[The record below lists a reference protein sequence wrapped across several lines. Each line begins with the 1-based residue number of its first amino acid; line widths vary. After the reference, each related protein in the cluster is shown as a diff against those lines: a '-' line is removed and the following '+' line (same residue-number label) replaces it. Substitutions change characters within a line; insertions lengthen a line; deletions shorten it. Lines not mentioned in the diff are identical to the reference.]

1 KEEKMSGM
9 SITQYF
15 FPGQVKNS
23 ASGRKEIYGHRN
35 KERAKTAL
43 DDAYALIRGG
53 VILLRKAR
61 TPSLSGLPENSND
74 IVKGFLIT
82 ETRLGRCAQSTP
94 NKTGNT
100 ASPKLQRES

>member
-1 KEEKMSGM
+1 MSGM

>member
-1 KEEKMSGM
+1 MSGI

-15 FPGQVKNS
+15 FLGQVKNS

-35 KERAKTAL
+35 KELAQTAL

-61 TPSLSGLPENSND
+61 IPSLSNSVALN
-74 IVKGFLIT
+74 KIT
-82 ETRLGRCAQSTP
+82 PYNLS
-94 NKTGNT
+94 
-100 ASPKLQRES
+100 

>member
-1 KEEKMSGM
+1 MSGM

-82 ETRLGRCAQSTP
+82 EPRLGLYSCYSYRKACPAKRDPPLVEGSQ
-94 NKTGNT
+94 
-100 ASPKLQRES
+100 